1 MQSGGDV
8 KVNVKQ
14 QDDKP
19 VAAEVIAQA
28 LVDISDGMKRLSNSG
43 LKRKAVVALVH
54 DQSKIS
60 KRAIEIVL
68 NNLESLRA
76 DWCTR

>member
-1 MQSGGDV
+1 M
-8 KVNVKQ
+8 KTIVKQ
-14 QDDKP
+14 QDGSTP
-19 VAAEVIAQA
+19 IPAEVIAQA
-28 LVDISDGMKRLSNSG
+28 LIDISEGMKKLSNGG
-43 LKRKAVVALVH
+43 LKRKAIVALVH

-60 KRAIEIVL
+60 KRDIEIVL